1 MKLRIV
7 SAAERDLRQIAAH
20 IARDNPPRA
29 RSFIRELN
37 AKIREVATQRL
48 LYAAR
53 EEWGGDLRAALHR
66 NYQIVYRVDQDR
78 VVVLRVLQGARDTGS
93 LLKEPE

>member
-1 MKLRIV
+1 
-7 SAAERDLRQIAAH
+7 LRQIAAH

-66 NYQIVYRVDQDR
+66 NYPIVYRVDQDR